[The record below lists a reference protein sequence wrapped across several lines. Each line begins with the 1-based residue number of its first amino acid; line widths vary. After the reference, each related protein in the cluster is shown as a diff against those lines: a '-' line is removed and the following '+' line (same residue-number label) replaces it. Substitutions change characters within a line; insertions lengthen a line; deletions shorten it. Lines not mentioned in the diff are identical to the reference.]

1 MKYYITFNPDMGYI
15 GIKSDLSYQ
24 ETIDWMHRELDLYS
38 DLYLSNKE
46 RYMTFIDKSCQFKA
60 GTIIE

>member
-24 ETIDWMHRELDLYS
+24 ETIEWIRERKPCRN
-38 DLYLSNKE
+38 NKVKP
-46 RYMTFIDKSCQFKA
+46 D
-60 GTIIE
+60 